1 MVLRTHYFVITPE
14 VRTDETVL
22 ALRHGWMRSIPH
34 ERLHFCVAAGSDSSL
49 LGKPTMLLL
58 RDVQR
63 GAGTPVTRDAYWHN
77 REISASRRTALKESY
92 NSFLRSK
99 VLAMVRE
106 MAALASRQQ
115 LDYAFML
122 DYDTVT
128 NTTNLDAFAAALP
141 GAGGGRIYTGRCVQE
156 PLTGGMLDASRR
168 QEVAFYISLKERSE
182 RLHLAAPQWD
192 PRTPPSPGGGP
203 GLLFSRGLLAALQ
216 PRLDECSSLTR
227 PGAMGAGVYTGG
239 DSMLTRCLASFGVRC
254 SSEADMGLDVRCTLP
269 HGCSLLALF
278 RKNPP
283 WFYFAA
289 RRYVRS
295 LMAQSKAN
303 HSSLSK
309 SRKAIVNAYDSQGK
323 PKPAQSPKSVT
334 SSSSLSLHVPL
345 EATVAFHHV
354 KPTAR
359 SATYKPDQR
368 CGVRLKAKNAA
379 HVGWW
384 SSRCL
389 PFFFLVGAPESG
401 TTRLFAW
408 VAQHPDV
415 LLPRRK
421 ELGFWR
427 PVSSPLSRLR
437 LKPQRQLQPYCDLF
451 PRIDPRDFKV
461 TGEASPAY
469 MYSLPALSFYL
480 QPNMRMSRLIILLRQ
495 PEDRTVSEYLHTEQE
510 GKVQWTGAEPLSML
524 ARRAERE
531 ATACGLD
538 ALYDGCVPCAR
549 FVHADAGRGLQRRGG
564 KGSGS
569 AAAGP
574 TDERAPSPPPPVARP
589 ASVGGA
595 GGAGGARCGAWA
607 APPVLWQSWYHLFL
621 PRWLGVGERLLLA
634 FSDDLSSRP
643 EEVMAAVA
651 HHLRL
656 PPHVYDLHLDLH
668 LAANTKEKRG
678 LHWWGRDNVVPR
690 DRAVPRRGGTPT
702 PNASGAE
709 VSDETRHTLRR
720 LMAASVRSLDEL
732 LRASSRPGVPA
743 QWLRTSAGPGAT
755 HGGGLGG

>member
-1 MVLRTHYFVITPE
+1 
-14 VRTDETVL
+14 
-22 ALRHGWMRSIPH
+22 
-34 ERLHFCVAAGSDSSL
+34 
-49 LGKPTMLLL
+49 
-58 RDVQR
+58 
-63 GAGTPVTRDAYWHN
+63 
-77 REISASRRTALKESY
+77 
-92 NSFLRSK
+92 
-99 VLAMVRE
+99 
-106 MAALASRQQ
+106 
-115 LDYAFML
+115 
-122 DYDTVT
+122 
-128 NTTNLDAFAAALP
+128 
-141 GAGGGRIYTGRCVQE
+141 
-156 PLTGGMLDASRR
+156 
-168 QEVAFYISLKERSE
+168 
-182 RLHLAAPQWD
+182 
-192 PRTPPSPGGGP
+192 
-203 GLLFSRGLLAALQ
+203 
-216 PRLDECSSLTR
+216 
-227 PGAMGAGVYTGG
+227 
-239 DSMLTRCLASFGVRC
+239 MLTRCLASFGVRC

-461 TGEASPAY
+461 RGT
-469 MYSLPALSFYL
+469 
-480 QPNMRMSRLIILLRQ
+480 
-495 PEDRTVSEYLHTEQE
+495 
-510 GKVQWTGAEPLSML
+510 
-524 ARRAERE
+524 AR
-531 ATACGLD
+531 
-538 ALYDGCVPCAR
+538 
-549 FVHADAGRGLQRRGG
+549 
-564 KGSGS
+564 
-569 AAAGP
+569 
-574 TDERAPSPPPPVARP
+574 SPP
-589 ASVGGA
+589 
-595 GGAGGARCGAWA
+595 
-607 APPVLWQSWYHLFL
+607 Q
-621 PRWLGVGERLLLA
+621 
-634 FSDDLSSRP
+634 
-643 EEVMAAVA
+643 
-651 HHLRL
+651 
-656 PPHVYDLHLDLH
+656 
-668 LAANTKEKRG
+668 T
-678 LHWWGRDNVVPR
+678 
-690 DRAVPRRGGTPT
+690 
-702 PNASGAE
+702 
-709 VSDETRHTLRR
+709 
-720 LMAASVRSLDEL
+720 
-732 LRASSRPGVPA
+732 
-743 QWLRTSAGPGAT
+743 
-755 HGGGLGG
+755 